1 MALPVEKLDSL
12 AGVIEHMLSREAL
25 CLRDV
30 SDLVILAAARIQRPP
45 EEELGHNTPQGP
57 HVYGLT
63 EW

>member
-1 MALPVEKLDSL
+1 
-12 AGVIEHMLSREAL
+12 MLSREAL
-25 CLRDV
+25 RLRDV

-45 EEELGHNTPQGP
+45 EEKLGHNTPQGP